1 MEVVF
6 LDTNAY
12 AAYRAGNQS
21 ILIALGQAE
30 AIHLSLFVLAE
41 LLAGFRGG
49 RREAVN
55 RRELDLFLR
64 KPGVQLTLPSRRTA
78 EYFALIKNRLRT
90 KGTPIPI
97 NDVWIAAHCLEH
109 GALLIS
115 ADAHFDHVEGLR
127 RSP

>member
-1 MEVVF
+1 MEIVF

-12 AAYRAGNQS
+12 AAYRAGDRE
-21 ILIALGQAE
+21 ILGTLGQAE
-30 AIHLSLFVLAE
+30 VIHLSLFVLAE
-41 LLAGFRGG
+41 LLTGFRGG

-55 RRELDLFLR
+55 RRELDLFLK

-78 EYFALIKNRLRT
+78 EYFALTKNRLRA

-127 RSP
+127 RG

>member
-1 MEVVF
+1 MEIVF

-12 AAYRAGNQS
+12 AAYRAGDRD
-21 ILIALGQAE
+21 ILSTLGQAE

-41 LLAGFRGG
+41 LLTGFRGG

-55 RRELDLFLR
+55 RCELDHFLK
-64 KPGVQLTLPSRRTA
+64 KPGVRLTLPTRRTA
-78 EYFALIKNRLRT
+78 EYFALVKNQLRA

-115 ADAHFDHVEGLR
+115 GDAHFDHVEGLR
-127 RSP
+127 RA

>member
-1 MEVVF
+1 METVF

-12 AAYRAGNQS
+12 AAYRAGDLG
-21 ILIALGQAE
+21 ILSRLGEAE

-41 LLAGFRGG
+41 LLTGFRGG
-49 RREAVN
+49 RREALN
-55 RRELDLFLR
+55 RRELDQFLK
-64 KPGVQLTLPSRRTA
+64 KPGVQLTLPTRRTA
-78 EYFALIKNRLRT
+78 EYFALIKNQLRS
-90 KGTPIPI
+90 KGIPIPI

-127 RSP
+127 RG

>member
-1 MEVVF
+1 MEILF

-12 AAYRAGNQS
+12 AAYRAGDQR
-21 ILIALGQAE
+21 ILSALGQAE

-41 LLAGFRGG
+41 LLTGFRGG
-49 RREAVN
+49 QREAVN

-64 KPGVQLTLPSRRTA
+64 KPGVQLTMPSRRTA
-78 EYFALIKNRLRT
+78 EYFALIKNRLRA

-127 RSP
+127 RG